1 MCTAPGRCDS
11 RYSLSSSTSRTWAP
25 ASIRLWASL
34 RRISLGIVASR
45 GQMLRPRASGCQS
58 RLPSSDASSSVSTR
72 PLIVRLSDQIRAARS
87 SSKKLL
93 FGHHCALDVVAA
105 AEVAIIRAK
114 QHHRRRQRISSLEMD
129 LDGCTARGTGGV
141 CPTSSSEGTE
151 DADYVVGA
159 PGPEGPPADLDPV
172 AIRPDAQ
179 ARRAGDLAV
188 VVEANPAPPVQLVD
202 LPRDLFGGAA
212 QIGGKF
218 FDTHRRAR
226 SEQPPEGGSPYL
238 PGHHFSWLTHVSDFF
253 VRQHSS

>member
-1 MCTAPGRCDS
+1 MGLLA
-11 RYSLSSSTSRTWAP
+11 
-25 ASIRLWASL
+25 
-34 RRISLGIVASR
+34 
-45 GQMLRPRASGCQS
+45 QN
-58 RLPSSDASSSVSTR
+58 
-72 PLIVRLSDQIRAARS
+72 
-87 SSKKLL
+87 L
-93 FGHHCALDVVAA
+93 FGHRCLPWSNAEAAGQRLPVPAPKLRRFVKRQHSAAHTPLVRPDPGRAFVFEEVAVRAPLRIDVVAA

-129 LDGCTARGTGGV
+129 LDGFAARGTGGV

-151 DADYVVGA
+151 DADSVVGA

-202 LPRDLFGGAA
+202 WLDLFGGAA

>member
-72 PLIVRLSDQIRAARS
+72 PLIPRFVRPDPRRAFVFEEVAVRAP
-87 SSKKLL
+87 LRI
-93 FGHHCALDVVAA
+93 DVVAA

-129 LDGCTARGTGGV
+129 LDGFAARGTGGV

-159 PGPEGPPADLDPV
+159 PGPEGPAADLDPV

-202 LPRDLFGGAA
+202 LPHDLFGGAA
-212 QIGGKF
+212 QIVGKF

-238 PGHHFSWLTHVSDFF
+238 PGHHFSWLTHVSDLF
-253 VRQHSS
+253 VTQHSS